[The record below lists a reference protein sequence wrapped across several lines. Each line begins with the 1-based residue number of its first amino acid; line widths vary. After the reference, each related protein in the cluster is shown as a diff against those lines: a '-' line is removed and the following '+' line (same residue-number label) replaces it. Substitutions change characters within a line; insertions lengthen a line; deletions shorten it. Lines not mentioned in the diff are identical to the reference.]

1 MPVPTFE
8 QCMVPVLKV
17 LSDGGEHRRKD
28 VRIRAV
34 ESLNLTDAELAET
47 LPGGGNRA
55 RNRVG
60 WAISY
65 LSQAGAIERPQ
76 RGVLV
81 ITDVGRTLL
90 AAHPNGLTRHNLEGL
105 PGYEAFR
112 ERSRTKRAQR
122 REDREGASGNDPAD
136 SFDESPL
143 ERLAEAISELD
154 TQVSDDLVQ
163 RIREMPPE
171 FLERAVLKLLRAMGY
186 GGSDD
191 SEEHLGQSSDGG
203 VDGVIRQDA
212 LGLERIYVQAK
223 RYAADNSVGA
233 PSVRN
238 FTGALEGFSASG
250 GVFITT
256 SRFSSEALAFV
267 ERLSRPIVLIDGEE
281 LGRLMVEYG
290 VGVTTTQTL
299 HVHEVDENFF
309 EE

>member
-8 QCMVPVLKV
+8 EFMVPVLHA
-17 LSDGGEHRRKD
+17 LSDGRERRRGD
-28 VRIRAV
+28 VRTIAV

-55 RNRVG
+55 RNRAG
-60 WAISY
+60 WAVEY
-65 LSQAGAIERPQ
+65 LCQAGAVTRPQ
-76 RGVLV
+76 RGVLL
-81 ITDVGRTLL
+81 IADLGRELL
-90 AAHPNGLTRHNLEGL
+90 ASHPDKLTRRDLEGL
-105 PGYEAFR
+105 PGYEAWR
-112 ERSRTKRAQR
+112 ERSRAKRLGR
-122 REDREGASGNDPAD
+122 RKSSGGEFSRD
-136 SFDESPL
+136 STDVFDESPL

-154 TQVSDDLVQ
+154 TQVSDDLIE

-256 SRFSSEALAFV
+256 SHFSSEAVAFV

>member
-8 QCMVPVLKV
+8 ECMVPVLRV
-17 LSDGGEHRRKD
+17 LLDGTEHRRKD

-34 ESLNLTDAELAET
+34 ELLDLSDSELTET

-60 WAISY
+60 WAIEY
-65 LSQAGAIERPQ
+65 LCQAGAITRPQ

-81 ITDVGRTLL
+81 ISDLGRDLL
-90 AAHPNGLTRHNLEGL
+90 ARNPDGLTRHDLEGL
-105 PGYEAFR
+105 PGYEAWR
-112 ERSRTKRAQR
+112 ERSRAKRDKR
-122 REDREGASGNDPAD
+122 RQLQSSADRESSSDP
-136 SFDESPL
+136 FDGSPL
-143 ERLAEAISELD
+143 ERLAEALSELD
-154 TQVSDDLVQ
+154 AQVSDELIE
-163 RIREMPPE
+163 RIREMSPE
-171 FLERAVLKLLRAMGY
+171 FLERAVLKLLREMGY

-267 ERLSRPIVLIDGEE
+267 EKLSRPIVLIDGEE